1 MRQITILQVDRCAN
15 QLSRTNFSA
24 SVYTVERI
32 VFACTRKKGALKF
45 SSRADFVGLI
55 GALVRIRVHVSRT
68 LLRAVWARTEAARG
82 EWGADFGDGYRGK
95 EGFVG
100 RLRYSKKPLPRGGG
114 LLFLLR
120 SGYRPSAEGKRC
132 TFFLTYKK
140 KVPKKK

>member
-1 MRQITILQVDRCAN
+1 MQVDRCAN

-32 VFACTRKKGALKF
+32 VFFCTRKKGALEF
-45 SSRADFVGLI
+45 GSRADFVGLI

-82 EWGADFGDGYRGK
+82 EWGADFRDGCRGK

-100 RLRYSKKPLPRGGG
+100 RLRYSNFCLGSVSVQNSEMSVGDGAWTSREYIQNLHFIPEKG
-114 LLFLLR
+114 
-120 SGYRPSAEGKRC
+120 
-132 TFFLTYKK
+132 
-140 KVPKKK
+140 

>member
-1 MRQITILQVDRCAN
+1 MRQITILQVDRRAN

-82 EWGADFGDGYRGK
+82 E
-95 EGFVG
+95 
-100 RLRYSKKPLPRGGG
+100 
-114 LLFLLR
+114 
-120 SGYRPSAEGKRC
+120 
-132 TFFLTYKK
+132 
-140 KVPKKK
+140 